1 MLMFNLGVKNT
12 LRILRG
18 TSVGMYLGDDEGNDV
33 LLPKKY
39 IPDDVIVGDDIEVFI
54 YRDSED
60 RIIATTLEPKVQL
73 NGFAYLQVMAVTG
86 IGAFLDWGL
95 EKDLFVPFKEQN
107 KKLATGDW
115 CAVYVYLDEETD
127 RLVGSCKVN
136 KFFEKENIE
145 LEIGQEVDLFVFE
158 ETNLGLNAV
167 INNKYKGLIYE
178 NEIFQRIKLGS
189 RTKGY
194 IKNIREDKLIDV
206 SLQKQGYAN
215 IEPNAEKILEK
226 LKANNGFL
234 DVTDK
239 SDANYIMYQ
248 LEMSKKTF
256 KKAVGGLY
264 KQRLIRI
271 EDDGIYLAEKQQKEI

>member
-1 MLMFNLGVKNT
+1 MLHLGIKNT

-18 TSVGMYLGDDEGNDV
+18 TGVGMFLGDDEGNDV

-39 IPDDVIVGDDIEVFI
+39 VPENAIVGDDIEVFI

-60 RIIATTLEPKVQL
+60 RIIATNLEPKIQL
-73 NGFAYLQVMAVTG
+73 NQFACLQVKSVTA

-95 EKDLFVPFKEQN
+95 EKDLFVPFREQN
-107 KKLATGDW
+107 KKMEEGRW
-115 CAVYVYLDEETD
+115 YAVYLYLDEETD
-127 RLVGSCKVN
+127 RLVASCKVN
-136 KFFEKENIE
+136 RYFEKENID
-145 LEIGQEVDLFVFE
+145 LQIGQEVDLLIFE
-158 ETNLGLNAV
+158 ETDLGLNAV

-178 NEIFQRIKLGS
+178 NEIFQRIKIGT
-189 RTKGY
+189 RTKGFV
-194 IKNIREDKLIDV
+194 KNIRDDNRVDL

-215 IEPNAEKILEK
+215 VEPNAERILEK

-239 SDANYIMYQ
+239 SDANYVMYQ

-256 KKAVGGLY
+256 KKAIGALY
-264 KQRLIRI
+264 RQKIIRI
-271 EDDGIYLAEKQQKEI
+271 EEDGIYLV

>member
-1 MLMFNLGVKNT
+1 MLHLGIKNT

-18 TSVGMYLGDDEGNDV
+18 TGVGMFLGDDEGNDV

-39 IPDDVIVGDDIEVFI
+39 VPENAIVGDDIEVFI

-60 RIIATTLEPKVQL
+60 RIIATNLEPKIQL
-73 NGFAYLQVMAVTG
+73 NQFACLQVKSVTA

-95 EKDLFVPFKEQN
+95 EKDLFVPFREQN
-107 KKLATGDW
+107 KKMEEGRW
-115 CAVYVYLDEETD
+115 YAVYLYLDEETD
-127 RLVGSCKVN
+127 RLVASCKVN
-136 KFFEKENIE
+136 RYFEKENID
-145 LEIGQEVDLFVFE
+145 LQIGQEVDLLIFE
-158 ETNLGLNAV
+158 ETDLGLNAI

-178 NEIFQRIKLGS
+178 NEIFQRIKIGT
-189 RTKGY
+189 RTKGFV
-194 IKNIREDKLIDV
+194 KNIRDDKRIDL

-215 IEPNAEKILEK
+215 VEPNAERILEK

-239 SDANYIMYQ
+239 SDANYVMYQ

-256 KKAVGGLY
+256 KKAVGALY
-264 KQRLIRI
+264 RQKTIRI
-271 EDDGIYLAEKQQKEI
+271 EEDGIYLN

>member
-1 MLMFNLGVKNT
+1 MLNLGVKNT
-12 LRILRG
+12 LRVLRG
-18 TSVGMYLGDDEGNDV
+18 TSVGMYLGDEDGNDV

-39 IPDDVIVGDDIEVFI
+39 IPDDLIVGDDIEVFI
-54 YRDSED
+54 YKDSED
-60 RIIATTLEPKVQL
+60 RVIATTLEPKVKL
-73 NGFAYLQVMAVTG
+73 NEFSYLQVMAVTG

-107 KKLATGDW
+107 RKLETGDW
-115 CAVYVYLDEETD
+115 TPVYVYLDEETE

-145 LEIGQEVDLFVFE
+145 LTVGEEVDLLIFE
-158 ETNLGLNAV
+158 ETNLGMNVV
-167 INNKYKGLIYE
+167 INNKYKGLVYE

-189 RTKGY
+189 RARGY
-194 IKNIREDKLIDV
+194 IKNIREDNRIDV

-215 IEPNAEKILEK
+215 VEPNAQKILEK
-226 LKANNGFL
+226 LKAGNGFL
-234 DVTDK
+234 DITDK
-239 SDANYIMYQ
+239 SDANYVMYQ

-256 KKAVGGLY
+256 KKAIGGLY

-271 EDDGIYLAEKQQKEI
+271 EDDGIYLV

>member
-1 MLMFNLGVKNT
+1 MLHLGIKNT

-18 TSVGMYLGDDEGNDV
+18 TGVGMFLGDEEGNDV

-39 IPDDVIVGDDIEVFI
+39 VPENAIVGDDIEVFI

-60 RIIATTLEPKVQL
+60 RIIATNLEPKIQL
-73 NGFAYLQVMAVTG
+73 NQFACLQVKSVTA

-95 EKDLFVPFKEQN
+95 EKDLFVPFREQN
-107 KKLATGDW
+107 KKMEEGRW
-115 CAVYVYLDEETD
+115 YAVFLYLDEETD
-127 RLVGSCKVN
+127 RLVASCKVN
-136 KFFEKENIE
+136 RYFEKENID
-145 LEIGQEVDLFVFE
+145 LQIGQEVDLLIFE
-158 ETNLGLNAV
+158 ETDLGLNAV

-178 NEIFQRIKLGS
+178 NEIFQRIKIGT
-189 RTKGY
+189 RTKGFV
-194 IKNIREDKLIDV
+194 KNLRDDNRVDL

-215 IEPNAEKILEK
+215 VEPNAERILEK

-239 SDANYIMYQ
+239 SDSNYIMYQ

-256 KKAVGGLY
+256 KKAVGALY
-264 KQRLIRI
+264 RQKIIRI
-271 EDDGIYLAEKQQKEI
+271 EDDGIYLGFP

>member
-1 MLMFNLGVKNT
+1 MLHLGIKNT

-18 TSVGMYLGDDEGNDV
+18 TGVGMFLGDEEGNDV

-39 IPDDVIVGDDIEVFI
+39 VPENAIVGDDIEVFI

-60 RIIATTLEPKVQL
+60 RIIATNLEPKIQL
-73 NGFAYLQVMAVTG
+73 NQFACLQVKSVTA

-95 EKDLFVPFKEQN
+95 EKDLFVPFREQN
-107 KKLATGDW
+107 KKMEEGRW
-115 CAVYVYLDEETD
+115 YAVYLYLDEETD
-127 RLVGSCKVN
+127 RLVASCKVN
-136 KFFEKENIE
+136 RYFEKENID
-145 LEIGQEVDLFVFE
+145 LQVGQEVDLLIFE
-158 ETNLGLNAV
+158 ETDLGLNAV

-178 NEIFQRIKLGS
+178 NEIFQRIKIGT
-189 RTKGY
+189 RTKGF
-194 IKNIREDKLIDV
+194 IKNLRDDNRVDL

-215 IEPNAEKILEK
+215 VEPNAERILEK

-239 SDANYIMYQ
+239 SDSNYVMYQ

-256 KKAVGGLY
+256 KKAVGALY
-264 KQRLIRI
+264 RQKIIRI
-271 EDDGIYLAEKQQKEI
+271 EDDGLYLV

>member
-1 MLMFNLGVKNT
+1 MFNLGVKNT

-73 NGFAYLQVMAVTG
+73 NEFAYLQVMAVTG

-107 KKLATGDW
+107 KKLAPEDW

-178 NEIFQRIKLGS
+178 NEIFQRIKLGT

-264 KQRLIRI
+264 KQRLIRL
-271 EDDGIYLAEKQQKEI
+271 EDDGIYLAE

>member
-1 MLMFNLGVKNT
+1 MLDLGVKNT

-18 TSVGMYLGDDEGNDV
+18 TGVGMFLGDDEGNDV

-60 RIIATTLEPKVQL
+60 RIIATTLEPKIQL
-73 NGFAYLQVMAVTG
+73 NEFAYLQVKAVTQV
-86 IGAFLDWGL
+86 GAFLDWGL
-95 EKDLFVPFKEQN
+95 EKDLFVPFREQN
-107 KKLATGDW
+107 KKMEVDKW
-115 CAVYVYLDEETD
+115 YAVYLYLDEDTD
-127 RLVGSCKVN
+127 RLVASCKVN
-136 KFFEKENIE
+136 RFFEKENID
-145 LEIGQEVDLFVFE
+145 LTIGQEVDILVFE
-158 ETNLGLNAV
+158 ETDLGMNAV
-167 INNKYKGLIYE
+167 INNRYKGLIYE
-178 NEIFQRIKLGS
+178 NEIFQRIKIGT
-189 RTKGY
+189 RTKAY
-194 IKNIREDKLIDV
+194 VKNIRDDKRIDL

-215 IEPNAEKILEK
+215 VEPNAERILEK

-256 KKAVGGLY
+256 KKAVGALY
-264 KQRLIRI
+264 RQRLIRI
-271 EDDGIYLAEKQQKEI
+271 EDDGIYLN

>member
-1 MLMFNLGVKNT
+1 MLHLGIKNT

-18 TSVGMYLGDDEGNDV
+18 TGVGMFLGDEEGNDV

-39 IPDDVIVGDDIEVFI
+39 VPKNAIVGDDIEVFI

-60 RIIATTLEPKVQL
+60 RIIATNLEPKIQL
-73 NGFAYLQVMAVTG
+73 NQFACLQVKSVTA

-95 EKDLFVPFKEQN
+95 EKDLFVPFREQN
-107 KKLATGDW
+107 KKMEEGRW
-115 CAVYVYLDEETD
+115 YAVFLYLDEETD
-127 RLVGSCKVN
+127 RLVASCKVN
-136 KFFEKENIE
+136 RYFEKENID
-145 LEIGQEVDLFVFE
+145 LQIGQEVDLLIFE
-158 ETNLGLNAV
+158 ETDLGLNAV

-178 NEIFQRIKLGS
+178 NEIFQRIKIGT
-189 RTKGY
+189 RTKGF
-194 IKNIREDKLIDV
+194 IKNLRDDNRVDL

-215 IEPNAEKILEK
+215 VEPNAERILEK

-239 SDANYIMYQ
+239 SDSNYVMYQ

-256 KKAVGGLY
+256 KKAVGALY
-264 KQRLIRI
+264 RQKIIRI
-271 EDDGIYLAEKQQKEI
+271 EDDGLYLV

>member
-1 MLMFNLGVKNT
+1 MLNIGIKNT
-12 LRILRG
+12 LRVLRG
-18 TSVGMYLGDDEGNDV
+18 TSVGMYLGDIEGNDV

-39 IPDDVIVGDDIEVFI
+39 IPDELIVGDDIDVFI

-60 RIIATTLEPKVQL
+60 RIIATTLEPKAQL
-73 NGFAYLQVMAVTG
+73 NQYAYLQVMAVTG
-86 IGAFLDWGL
+86 VGAFLDWGL

-107 KKLATGDW
+107 KKLVTGDW
-115 CAVYVYLDEETD
+115 CAVYVYLDESTD

-136 KFFEKENIE
+136 KFFEKDNIDLTE
-145 LEIGQEVDLFVFE
+145 GEEVDLLVFE
-158 ETNLGLNAV
+158 ETNLGLNVV

-178 NEIFQRIKLGS
+178 NEIFQRVKLGS

-194 IKNIREDKLIDV
+194 IKLIREDNRIDV

-226 LKANNGFL
+226 LKTNNGFL
-234 DVTDK
+234 DITDK
-239 SDANYIMYQ
+239 SDANYVMYQ

-256 KKAVGGLY
+256 KKAIGGLY

-271 EDDGIYLAEKQQKEI
+271 EDDGIYLI